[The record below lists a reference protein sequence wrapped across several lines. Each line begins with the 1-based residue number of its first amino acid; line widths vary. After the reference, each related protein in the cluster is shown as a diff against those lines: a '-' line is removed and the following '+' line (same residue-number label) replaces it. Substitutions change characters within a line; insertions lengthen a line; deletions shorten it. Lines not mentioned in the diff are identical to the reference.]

1 MSGRVYLAAVA
12 DTDDDDGA
20 DDEADDDTR
29 WGGLRTNGTSAR
41 PRCAHQQTFAVQFV
55 AGPV

>member
-1 MSGRVYLAAVA
+1 VHTVSMSGRVYLAAVA

-29 WGGLRTNGTSAR
+29 
-41 PRCAHQQTFAVQFV
+41 
-55 AGPV
+55 